1 MIIEYQKEGLDI
13 GRDTGPVDRET
24 TERVFSEFYKRLG
37 EKKPAFWY
45 CQSPFQAQI
54 IINLLE
60 NIDENI
66 AENIGSNIESNIRS
80 NIDENILSNIYENI
94 DENIE
99 SNIGS
104 NIRSNIDENIVSNIV
119 SNIVENI
126 GSNIRLNIAENIYE
140 NIGSNIRSNIAE
152 NIWSNIRSNI
162 DENIVENIGSNIR
175 SNIDEN
181 IWSNIR
187 LNIAENIVENIASNI
202 VSNIRSNIDENIWS
216 NIWSNIRSN
225 IYENIAENIESNIWS
240 NIRSN
245 IYEKIYENIES
256 NIWSNI
262 YENIYENIVSNIVS
276 NIRSNIGLNIR
287 SNIDENRYIFTYCW
301 GQHDIGWVQYNSY
314 FVNSGL
320 LPEDDNFAIIRM
332 WKDLSKSA
340 GWCYTLKNVVF
351 VCEKPSELHIN
362 ENGKLHKDG
371 SMALKYS
378 DGYGLYMLNGVQV
391 PKWLAVSRDTEIRPS
406 KIAEIDNV
414 EIRREFVRK
423 IGIERI
429 KYSLGAKTIHTDTY
443 IIGGKSL
450 TYNLLEFDFKDVTA
464 RALEMQNPS
473 LPDVQHIEFVPLEC
487 ETVEDAW
494 LFRVNLKK
502 DDIDNE
508 SGYDWYMQGDV
519 IIRKKGVKKFKMF
532 PVVIA

>member
-99 SNIGS
+99 SNIWS
-104 NIRSNIDENIVSNIV
+104 
-119 SNIVENI
+119 
-126 GSNIRLNIAENIYE
+126 NIYE
-140 NIGSNIRSNIAE
+140 NI
-152 NIWSNIRSNI
+152 
-162 DENIVENIGSNIR
+162 DKNIVENIGSNIR

-181 IWSNIR
+181 IAENIESNIWS
-187 LNIAENIVENIASNI
+187 NIAENIVENIG
-202 VSNIRSNIDENIWS
+202 
-216 NIWSNIRSN
+216 SNIRSN
-225 IYENIAENIESNIWS
+225 IYENIA
-240 NIRSN
+240 
-245 IYEKIYENIES
+245 ENIES